1 MRTFSCLAKTVAAII
16 VFLVPTATIPDNAVP
31 ASPPAA
37 ALRAG
42 AAAVDIPPEKLPV
55 IVNGG
60 FQENTADRVHDRLHA
75 RCLVLDDGSSRVAIV
90 VVDNC
95 LMPRDLLDEAK
106 RLAHEK
112 TGIRTDRIL
121 ISATHT
127 HSAPSVMG
135 ALGSDAD
142 PDYPRFLIGRI
153 AEGIA
158 FAAKNLEPAR
168 AGWAVAQALEH
179 TNCRRWI
186 LRPDR
191 IRTDPFGERTVRAMM
206 HPGYQNP
213 DFLGPAGPIDPDISM
228 LSIQSARGR
237 PIALLANY
245 SMHYFGAA
253 ALSADYYGRFARK
266 FTELIGA
273 GELAPP
279 FVAVMSQGTSG
290 DLHWMDYSQPPKS
303 IDIDTYAQQLAQIA
317 REAYQK
323 IEYHERL
330 PLAMSERKLML
341 RMRLP
346 DEKRLAWAKDV
357 VKGLEGRKPASL
369 PEIYAREQLF
379 LVEKPSRELKL
390 QVLRVG
396 DLGIAAIPC
405 EVFGITGLKI
415 KSQGPLAP
423 TFVMELANGA
433 DGYIPPPEQHKL
445 GGYTTWPA
453 RSAGLEVEAEP
464 KIVETLLEMLEE
476 VSGQVRHEAVECD
489 SAYTRAVL
497 ASKPIAYWRLGEF
510 VGPYGQDATG
520 NQNRGEYEDGVA
532 FYLEGPALSGPSAA
546 KQVNRAPQFAGG
558 RMRATVKDLGPVYSL
573 EMWFCNAMPVDARP
587 VTGYLFSRG
596 ADGAEGAPGD
606 HLAIGGTH
614 SATGRLVFFNGNER
628 NQSLAGKTE
637 IQPKTWNHIV
647 LARDGENV
655 IVYLNGSTTPEIS
668 GEAEITY
675 APGTK
680 QVFISGRNDNFS
692 NFEGRIDEAAL
703 YDRPL
708 SREEIAEHYRSAGLQ
723 ASPRS
728 ERQETRVNSFAGGR
742 NAAVSAAVPRASR
755 PRKRGQ
761 DAPETAGKMPAVH
774 AAMRAAPDD
783 GTTGTFS
790 IVAADPQSG
799 ECGAAVASKYPA
811 VGKIVPYVR
820 SNVGAFC
827 TQHWHNPEWGE
838 RALDLLEAGKAP
850 EEVLSELLR
859 TDPQREQRQLAIID
873 INGRVANHNPSQAE
887 GKSFYWAAMSGRYY
901 SCQGNTLVGREVI
914 VAMSKAYEETKGSIA
929 DRLMAALV
937 AGDVAGGDHRGRLA
951 AGILVA
957 KRSVEGPWLELQ
969 VDQSDNAVADLARK
983 YAELE
988 HEAKGKE

>member
-1 MRTFSCLAKTVAAII
+1 MRTFSSLAKTVAAII
-16 VFLVPTATIPDNAVP
+16 LFLVRTTAIPDNPVP
-31 ASPPAA
+31 GSPAA
-37 ALRAG
+37 GLLAG
-42 AAAVDIPPEKLPV
+42 AAAVDITPEKFPV

-60 FQENTADRVHDRLHA
+60 FQENTADRAHDRLHA
-75 RCLVLDDGSSRVAIV
+75 RCLILDDGSSRVAIV

-106 RLAHEK
+106 RLAQEK

-135 ALGSDAD
+135 ALGTDAD
-142 PDYPRFLIGRI
+142 PDYPSFLTGRI

-158 FAAKNLEPAR
+158 LAAKNLEPAR
-168 AGWAVAQALEH
+168 VGWAVAQAPEH

-191 IRTDPFGERTVRAMM
+191 IRTDPFGEGTVRAMM

-213 DFLGPAGPIDPDISM
+213 DFLGPAGPIDPDISI
-228 LSIQSARGR
+228 LSVKSTGGR

-279 FVAVMSQGTSG
+279 FVAAMSQGTSG

-303 IDIDTYAQQLAQIA
+303 IDIDTYALEIA
-317 REAYQK
+317 RIAHETYQK

-330 PLAMSERKLML
+330 PLAMSERKLSL

-357 VKGLEGRKPASL
+357 VKGLQGRKPASL

-379 LVEKPSRELKL
+379 LVEQPTRELKL
-390 QVLRVG
+390 QVLRIG
-396 DLGIAAIPC
+396 DLAIAAIPC

-415 KSQGPLAP
+415 KSQSPLAP

-433 DGYIPPPEQHKL
+433 EGYIPPPEQHKL

-476 VSGQVRHEAVECD
+476 ISGQVRREPTEPDCGYA
-489 SAYTRAVL
+489 RAVL
-497 ASKPIAYWRLGEF
+497 ASKPITYWRLGEF
-510 VGPYGQDATG
+510 IGPYAQDATG
-520 NQNRGEYEDGVA
+520 TQNRGKYEDGVA
-532 FYLEGPALSGPSAA
+532 FYMEGPALSGSPGA

-558 RMRATVKDLGPVYSL
+558 RMGAIVKDLGPAYSL
-573 EMWFCNAMPVDARP
+573 EMWFYNAMPVDARP
-587 VTGYLFSRG
+587 VTGYVFSRG
-596 ADGAEGAPGD
+596 PEGAEGAPGD
-606 HLAIGGTH
+606 HVAIGGTH
-614 SATGRLVFFNGNER
+614 SATGKLVFFNGNER
-628 NQSLAGKTE
+628 NQSIAGKTE
-637 IQPKTWNHIV
+637 VLPKTWNHIV
-647 LARDGENV
+647 LVRDGENV
-655 IVYLNGSTTPEIS
+655 TVYLNGNATPEIS
-668 GEAEITY
+668 GEAEVTY
-675 APGTK
+675 APDVK
-680 QVFISGRNDNFS
+680 QVFIGGRNDNFS
-692 NFEGRIDEAAL
+692 NFEGRIDEAAM
-703 YDRPL
+703 YDRVLPPN
-708 SREEIAEHYRSAGLQ
+708 EIIEHYRSAGLQ

-728 ERQETRVNSFAGGR
+728 EGQESRVNSFA
-742 NAAVSAAVPRASR
+742 
-755 PRKRGQ
+755 
-761 DAPETAGKMPAVH
+761 
-774 AAMRAAPDD
+774 AMRTAPHD

-859 TDPQREQRQLAIID
+859 GDPQREQRQLAIID
-873 INGRVANHNPSQAE
+873 VTGRVANHNPSQAE
-887 GKSFYWAAMSGRYY
+887 KGSLYWAAMSGRYY

-914 VAMSKAYEETKGSIA
+914 VAMSKAYEETRGSIA

-937 AGDVAGGDHRGRLA
+937 AGDGAGGDHRGRLA
-951 AGILVA
+951 ASILVA
-957 KRSVEGPWLELQ
+957 KRGVEGPWLELQ
-969 VDQSDNAVADLARK
+969 VDQSDNAVADLAKK
-983 YAELE
+983 YAELA